1 MATLVLPIALD
12 FVGLLD
18 AASGLAD
25 SGDETLTL
33 DFSQLQFVEP
43 SGLVAL
49 AAMIEREISNNK
61 GVTLQNAPQCIPFEY
76 LQRMDFFKHFGV
88 FQDEGFSRKP
98 VTDRFVA
105 LQEIRTNSNAKEIA
119 TRLSNTISGSELILN
134 DLHSSLYEG
143 INNII
148 DHSRATGFTVA
159 QSYKCRNGD
168 RRYSMAIADAGIGI
182 RKSLSKNRSLS
193 IQDDQDALDQSCQS
207 GVTGAKGIKNE
218 FGGPRNVGQGLFQI
232 DRITESTNGVFSL
245 VSGQAWRRRGAG
257 RVSWRRSLDWDGTI
271 IVLNLTRNR
280 INQYAARH
288 QRESSSELRIG

>member
-18 AASGLAD
+18 AASDLPD
-25 SGDETLTL
+25 SGNGTLTL
-33 DFSQLQFVEP
+33 DFAQLQFVEP

-49 AAMIEREISNNK
+49 AAMIEREISSNK
-61 GVTLQNAPQCIPFEY
+61 RVILQDAPKCVPFEY

-88 FQDEGFSRKP
+88 FQDESFCRNP
-98 VTDRFVA
+98 VANRFVA
-105 LQEIRTNSNAKEIA
+105 LQEIRSNSNAKEIA
-119 TRLSNTISGSELILN
+119 TRLSNTISGSELVLN

-159 QSYKCRNGD
+159 QSYRCRNGD
-168 RRYSMAIADAGIGI
+168 RRYSIAIADAGIGI
-182 RKSLSKNRSLS
+182 RRSLSKNRTLN
-193 IQDDQDALDQSCQS
+193 IRDDEDALHQSCQS
-207 GVTGAKGIKNE
+207 GVTGARGIKNE
-218 FGGPRNVGQGLFQI
+218 FGGPRNVGQGLYQI
-232 DRITESTNGVFSL
+232 DRIVESTNGVFSL

-257 RVSWRRSLDWDGTI
+257 KVQWRRSLNWQGTI

-280 INQYAARH
+280 INKYATQHR
-288 QRESSSELRIG
+288 QESNSELRIR